1 MILWHKLLVTLLAL
15 SAYGGL
21 CWHSWRQYRRHNPAV
36 SVGAGELLVAYAS
49 QSGTAQALAEQVCG
63 ALAPGARAQPLSQ
76 LADGS
81 LAAAKRAV
89 FVVST
94 YGDGEA
100 PDNGQR
106 FERRWLKGQ
115 PPRLDHLQIAVLAL
129 GDSSYPDYCAFGR
142 RLELGLQALGAGL
155 WQPRLE
161 LDAALTGGQQAVD
174 SAVVHKWLQT
184 LAGAGVAMPVLRAV
198 GSSAPETRWTL
209 IAREHLNSQS
219 ESPGLFRLR
228 FAPDESSAL
237 AWRAGDIA
245 ELWPRNSAAQ
255 CRQFLDALAERG
267 VLDDEGAQLIPE
279 LQSRQLPAVASLN
292 IDVAE
297 SICQNSD
304 CYSPQAPCIEGKPV
318 SDWVLSLPR
327 LGKREYSIASIPE
340 TGHLDIVLRQ
350 RQDKD
355 GRLGLASGWLC
366 NALVLGESVE
376 LRVRNNRQFHLA
388 HGKSP
393 LILIG
398 SGSGLAGLW
407 SHLLDRRRQG
417 QRENWLI
424 FGERHPEHDAVYRDD
439 IMELQRAGF
448 LPKLD
453 RVFSQCP
460 SRPAY
465 VQAVLSAE
473 AETLKSWVAE
483 GASILVCGSRQGM
496 GAAVDETLRAL
507 LGNGVVDL
515 LGMHGRYLRDVY

>member
-1 MILWHKLLVTLLAL
+1 MLLWHKLLVTSLAL

-36 SVGAGELLVAYAS
+36 SVGAGELLIAYAS
-49 QSGTAQALAEQVCG
+49 QSGTAQTLAEQVCG

-76 LADGS
+76 LSDGS

-100 PDNGQR
+100 PDSGQR

-115 PPRLDHLQIAVLAL
+115 APRLDHLQIAVLAL

-142 RLELGLQALGAGL
+142 RLEAGLQALGAGL

-161 LDAALTGGQQAVD
+161 LDAALRDGRQEDDPAVRE
-174 SAVVHKWLQT
+174 WLHT
-184 LAGAGVAMPVLRAV
+184 LTGAGVAMPVLRAV

-209 IAREHLNSQS
+209 VEREHLNPQS

-228 FAPDESSAL
+228 FAPDEPSAL
-237 AWRAGDIA
+237 TWRAGDIA

-255 CRQFLDALAERG
+255 CRQFLDDLAERG
-267 VLDDEGAQLIPE
+267 VLDDDGAQLIPG
-279 LQSRQLPAVASLN
+279 LQNRQLPAVASLN
-292 IDVAE
+292 IDVAQ

-304 CYSPQAPCIEGKPV
+304 CYPPQAPCIDGKPV

-340 TGHLDIVLRQ
+340 TGHLDILLRQ
-350 RQDKD
+350 RRDKD
-355 GRLGLASGWLC
+355 GRLGMASGWLC
-366 NALVLGESVE
+366 NGLVLGESVE
-376 LRVRNNRQFHLA
+376 LRVRNNRQFHLTN
-388 HGKSP
+388 GKSP

-424 FGERHPEHDAVYRDD
+424 FGERHPEHDAIYRDG
-439 IMELQRAGF
+439 ILELQRAGF

-473 AETLKSWVAE
+473 AETLKSWVAD
-483 GASILVCGSRQGM
+483 GACIMVCGSRHGM
-496 GAAVDETLRAL
+496 AAAVDDMLRAVL
-507 LGNGVVDL
+507 SDYLVDL
-515 LGMHGRYLRDVY
+515 LGKHGRYLRDVY